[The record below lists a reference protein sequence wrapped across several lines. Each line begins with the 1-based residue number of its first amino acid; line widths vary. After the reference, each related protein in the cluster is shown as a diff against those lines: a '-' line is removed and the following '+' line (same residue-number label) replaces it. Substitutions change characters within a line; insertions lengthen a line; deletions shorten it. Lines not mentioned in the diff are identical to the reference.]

1 MAITILI
8 TGATG
13 NVGSEIIKQLQKED
27 VHIRAGVRNREKA
40 KNMNW
45 QDVDI
50 VDFNYE
56 KPATFEKA
64 AKGADIVFVVAP
76 PVRNDNDKLIIPFI
90 DSVRKSGVK
99 YIVNLAAMGVEHSDN
114 PMRRI
119 EQHIER
125 SGIPH
130 TFLRPNWYMQNFATF
145 EADSIINGDSINLP
159 AGDAKTSF
167 FDIRDVASTAVKA
180 LMENGHQNRVLVLT
194 GSESLDHYQVADLI
208 GKACG
213 RKIKYNPVSEDDT
226 RNWLKQQGWPEEN
239 ISGML
244 GLYAIVRAGYT
255 APVTNDFKN
264 FMGREPITFEKFT
277 RDYAS
282 RWQQKPETVKKG

>member
-13 NVGSEIIKQLQKED
+13 NVGSEIVKKLQKED
-27 VHIRAGVRNREKA
+27 VHIRAAARNRDKA
-40 KNMNW
+40 KDMNW
-45 QDVDI
+45 RNVDI

-56 KPATFEKA
+56 KPETFARAVKDV
-64 AKGADIVFVVAP
+64 DIVFVTAP
-76 PVRNDNDKLIIPFI
+76 PVRSDNDKLIIPFI
-90 DSVRKSGVK
+90 DAAKKAGIK
-99 YIVNLAAMGVEHSDN
+99 YIVNLAAMGVEHADN

-119 EQHIER
+119 EQHIEQ

-145 EADSIINGDSINLP
+145 EADGIVNMDSINLP

-167 FDIRDVASTAVKA
+167 FDTRDLAAVAVKA
-180 LMENGHQNRVLVLT
+180 LMENGHQNRIMTLT
-194 GSESLDHYQVADLI
+194 GSESLDHFQVADLI

-213 RKIKYNPVSEDDT
+213 RKIKYNQVSEDDA
-226 RNWLKQQGWPEEN
+226 RNWLKEQGWPNDN
-239 ISGML
+239 INGML

-255 APVTNDFKN
+255 APITQDFKK
-264 FMGREPITFEKFT
+264 FMGREPITFEKFAK
-277 RDYAS
+277 DYAS
-282 RWQQKPETVKKG
+282 TWQKQPETVKKS

>member
-13 NVGSEIIKQLQKED
+13 NICSEEVKELQKKD
-27 VHIRAGVRNREKA
+27 VRIRAGVRNSDKA

-45 QDVDI
+45 HNVDI

-56 KPATFEKA
+56 KPETFDKTVE
-64 AKGADIVFVVAP
+64 DVDTVFIVAP
-76 PVRNDNDKLIIPFI
+76 PVRSDNDKLIIPFI
-90 DSVRKSGVK
+90 DAAKRAGVK

-119 EQHIER
+119 EQHIEQ

-130 TFLRPNWYMQNFATF
+130 TFLRPNWYMQNFTTF
-145 EADSIINGDSINLP
+145 EAGNINSNDSINLP

-167 FDIRDVASTAVKA
+167 IDTRDLASAAVKA
-180 LMENGHQNRVLVLT
+180 LTENGRQNRILTLT
-194 GSESLDHYQVADLI
+194 GSESLDHYQVAEYI

-213 RKIKYNPVSEDDT
+213 RKISYGPVSDDDA
-226 RNWLKQQGWPEEN
+226 RKWLKQQGWPDDN
-239 ISGML
+239 INGML

-255 APVTNDFKN
+255 APVSQDFKDY
-264 FMGREPITFEKFT
+264 MGREPIAFEQFA

-282 RWQQKPETVKKG
+282 TWQKQPETVK